1 MSKILAL
8 LYGVVAYLLFFGTFL
23 YAIGFV
29 GNVGVP
35 KSIDVGPTSPVW
47 TAVIIDVA
55 LLLAFAVQHSVMA
68 RQWFKKSWTKV
79 VPLSVERSTYVVMAS
94 LVLDLLLWQWRPIT
108 NVIWDVSGTWA
119 GPVLGVTFWIGW
131 AILLVSTFLINHF
144 ELFGLAQVWNHFSG
158 KQHQAPAFKAP
169 AFYRYVRHPLYLGFL
184 IAFWSAPRMTAGHL
198 LFSVATTGYILLAIT
213 FEERDLIRFYGEAY
227 RQYRA
232 RTPMLIPFLGGR
244 GTAATGASAGAEQK
258 EPERVHSTR

>member
-8 LYGVVAYLLFFGTFL
+8 LFGVVAYLLFFGTFL

-35 KSIDVGPTSPVW
+35 KSIDVGPASPVW
-47 TAVIIDVA
+47 TAVIIDAA

-68 RQWFKKSWTKV
+68 RQWFKKGWTKV
-79 VPLSVERSTYVVMAS
+79 VPWTVERSTYVVMAS
-94 LVLDLLLWQWRPIT
+94 LVLALVLWQWRPIT

-131 AILLVSTFLINHF
+131 AILFVTTFLINHF
-144 ELFGLAQVWNHFSG
+144 ELFGLAQVWNYFRGHE
-158 KQHQAPAFKAP
+158 HQPPTFRAPM
-169 AFYRYVRHPLYLGFL
+169 FYKFVRHPLYLGFL

-198 LFSVATTGYILLAIT
+198 LFSAATTGYILLAIT
-213 FEERDLIRFYGEAY
+213 FEERDLVHFHGEAY
-227 RQYRA
+227 RQYRL

-244 GTAATGASAGAEQK
+244 SKAAQGGEASSQAAPGAHGM
-258 EPERVHSTR
+258 R